1 MFQRSHYQVLAER
14 LQEQRRFIQVIV
26 GPRQVG
32 KTTMVKQVASQLKV
46 PYWFVSADEVAL
58 GNRIWLQQQWEL
70 ARLRLKQENA
80 AEFVLMIDEI
90 QKIDQ
95 WSETI
100 KRLWDEDTQLQ
111 VNIKLVLLG
120 SSRLL
125 IQNGLTESLMGRFEV
140 IYMGHWSFSEMQS
153 GFDFSFEDFVW
164 FGGYPGSA
172 ALIKEEA
179 RWKDYMLHSIIESSI
194 SRDILMLTR
203 IDKPALMKRLFE
215 LGCLYSS
222 QILSYTKMIGQ
233 LQDAGNTTT
242 LSHYLT
248 LLHTAGLLGGIEK
261 YAGDV
266 IRKRS
271 SSPKFQVHN
280 TGLISA
286 QMQQNKKQIL
296 SDKAAWGR
304 MIESAVGAHLL
315 NSALS
320 KQMNL
325 FYWRDN
331 ILEVDFVL
339 EKNNQLIALE
349 VKSNDETN
357 FRGLEAFN
365 KIYPSHKMILVGDRG
380 IPVAEFLKT
389 NPLDLF

>member
-1 MFQRSHYQVLAER
+1 MFQRFHYQVLAER

-46 PYWFVSADEVAL
+46 PYLFVSADDVAL

-70 ARLRLKQENA
+70 ARLKLKQENA

-100 KRLWDEDTQLQ
+100 KRLWDEDTLLQ

-153 GFDFSFEDFVW
+153 SFDFSFEDFIW

-172 ALIKEEA
+172 TLIKEEA

-203 IDKPALMKRLFE
+203 IDKPALMKQLFE
-215 LGCLYSS
+215 LGCLYSG
-222 QILSYTKMIGQ
+222 QILSYTKMMGQ

-261 YAGDV
+261 FAGDV

-280 TGLISA
+280 TALISA
-286 QMQQNKKQIL
+286 QMPQTKKQML

-304 MIESAVGAHLL
+304 MIESAIGAYLL

-349 VKSNDETN
+349 VKSNDETS

-365 KIYPSHKMILVGDRG
+365 KIYPSHKMILVGERG

>member
-1 MFQRSHYQVLAER
+1 
-14 LQEQRRFIQVIV
+14 
-26 GPRQVG
+26 
-32 KTTMVKQVASQLKV
+32 MVKQVASQLKV
-46 PYWFVSADEVAL
+46 PYLFVSADDVAL

-70 ARLRLKQENA
+70 ARLKLKQENA

-153 GFDFSFEDFVW
+153 SFDFSFEDFIW

-172 ALIKEEA
+172 TLIKEEA

-203 IDKPALMKRLFE
+203 IDKPALMKQLFE
-215 LGCLYSS
+215 LGCLYSG

-261 YAGDV
+261 FAGDV

>member
-46 PYWFVSADEVAL
+46 PYLFVSADDVAL

-70 ARLRLKQENA
+70 ARLKLKQENA

-100 KRLWDEDTQLQ
+100 KRLWEEDTQLQ

-153 GFDFSFEDFVW
+153 SFDFSLEDFIW

-286 QMQQNKKQIL
+286 QMQQNKNQIL

-315 NSALS
+315 NSAQAR
-320 KQMNL
+320 QMNL
-325 FYWRDN
+325 FYWRDS

-349 VKSNDETN
+349 VKGNDETS